1 MQFKIISLDLDGTLL
16 NDKKE
21 ISRRNVDSIIKF
33 QKEGGFIVLTSS
45 RKFRDIESYAR
56 QLELYSSG
64 RGFII
69 SSAGLYLHNLKTGEV
84 EKTETFNKESIKNV
98 ANSLLGAFTELACIL
113 VASDYD
119 YIIYRKYS
127 LFLRIKNLYFWLT
140 RKNVRIIPLSAIEEI
155 NDSIEK
161 IMIYTIDT
169 ERINQ
174 SLGKIPQVYARTI
187 DKNRTEILFYTVSKS
202 NALQKLIEKLSISN
216 NSVLVFGDDENDLDC
231 FEKFE
236 NTVAM
241 GNAIESIKAKSK
253 YITKSN
259 NDDGISSFMEK
270 DLIH

>member
-1 MQFKIISLDLDGTLL
+1 
-16 NDKKE
+16 
-21 ISRRNVDSIIKF
+21 
-33 QKEGGFIVLTSS
+33 
-45 RKFRDIESYAR
+45 
-56 QLELYSSG
+56 
-64 RGFII
+64 
-69 SSAGLYLHNLKTGEV
+69 
-84 EKTETFNKESIKNV
+84 
-98 ANSLLGAFTELACIL
+98 
-113 VASDYD
+113 
-119 YIIYRKYS
+119 
-127 LFLRIKNLYFWLT
+127 
-140 RKNVRIIPLSAIEEI
+140 
-155 NDSIEK
+155 
-161 IMIYTIDT
+161 MIYTIDAK
-169 ERINQ
+169 RINQ
-174 SLGKIPQVYARTI
+174 SLANIPQVYARTI